1 MEQLGTLV
9 VTALVVIIGWYV
21 VHCFSMARDVA
32 NKQRE
37 LQVQYLIEAYRRLEY
52 VSNREGGVTPNLVP
66 EFERSIADVQ
76 LFGSPKQV
84 QLARE
89 FAKNFA
95 RDGNASLDSLLNEL
109 RNALRKELNLAPVE
123 PGITFLRMTFEK
135 RKDA

>member
-1 MEQLGTLV
+1 
-9 VTALVVIIGWYV
+9 
-21 VHCFSMARDVA
+21 
-32 NKQRE
+32 
-37 LQVQYLIEAYRRLEY
+37 
-52 VSNREGGVTPNLVP
+52 LVP